1 MRRRLNREETHR
13 SDHIS
18 VCWYI
23 LFSFWTFYKNHILS
37 GILMWLGTILQGLSA
52 AIAVPMLAQKETSA
66 DRNKIDWQDERNKVI
81 REKASWYTGMI
92 IIAAMGVSALA
103 LALTNHVV
111 GACVIAGLLLLYSV
125 CIISFSAYFNK
136 KL

>member
-1 MRRRLNREETHR
+1 VNKRIVLT
-13 SDHIS
+13 IFLP
-18 VCWYI
+18 VGI
-23 LFSFWTFYKNHILS
+23 FFFLFGLFIKNHILS
-37 GILMWLGTILQGLSA
+37 GILIWLGIILQGLSA

-92 IIAAMGVSALA
+92 IITAMGVSALA

-111 GACVIAGLLLLYSV
+111 GACVIAGLLLLYSMCV
-125 CIISFSAYFNK
+125 IIFSAYFSK

>member
-1 MRRRLNREETHR
+1 MKKRIVL
-13 SDHIS
+13 IIFLS
-18 VCWYI
+18 VGI
-23 LFSFWTFYKNHILS
+23 FFFLFGLFIKDHILS

-52 AIAVPMLAQKETSA
+52 AIAVPLLAQKETSA

-125 CIISFSAYFNK
+125 CVISFSAYFSK

>member
-1 MRRRLNREETHR
+1 MKKRIVL
-13 SDHIS
+13 IIFLS
-18 VCWYI
+18 VGI
-23 LFSFWTFYKNHILS
+23 FFFLFGLFIKDHILS

-52 AIAVPMLAQKETSA
+52 AIAVPLLAQKETSA

-103 LALTNHVV
+103 
-111 GACVIAGLLLLYSV
+111 
-125 CIISFSAYFNK
+125 
-136 KL
+136 